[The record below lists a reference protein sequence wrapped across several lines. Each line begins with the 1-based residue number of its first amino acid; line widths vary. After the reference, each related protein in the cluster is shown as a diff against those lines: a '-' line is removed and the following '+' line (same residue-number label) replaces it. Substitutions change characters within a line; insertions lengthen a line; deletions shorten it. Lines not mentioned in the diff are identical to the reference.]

1 MTAEKP
7 KVSAVLI
14 TLNAAAHLS
23 ECLAGLKWCD
33 EIVVLDSGSTDA
45 TEKICRE
52 FGARFHT
59 DLRWPGFGIQKNRV
73 VALAAGEWIFSIDA
87 DEICTPELRGE
98 IERALANPGGRAA
111 FEMPR
116 RSSFCGHWMR
126 YGGWWPD
133 YVTRLFQRGAAR
145 FSDDVVH
152 ERLIVSGKVQR
163 LNEPLLH
170 YTYDT
175 MAQALEKQDRYS
187 TLGAQKAFEQG
198 KRASP
203 LSAITHGLWT
213 LLRTYFLRLGLLDGR
228 AGWALARYNARTTY
242 LRYLKLSRL
251 TRAQH

>member
-1 MTAEKP
+1 MNAVKP

-33 EIVVLDSGSTDA
+33 EIVVLDGGSCDA

-59 DLRWPGFGIQKNRV
+59 ELRWPGFGIQKNRA
-73 VALAAGEWIFSIDA
+73 VALAGGDWVLSIDA
-87 DEICTPELRGE
+87 DEICTPELRNE
-98 IERALANPGGRAA
+98 IERVLADGGPYAA
-111 FEMPR
+111 YEMPR

-126 YGGWWPD
+126 HGGWWPD
-133 YVTRLFQRGAAR
+133 HVTRLFRRGAAR

-152 ERLIVSGKVQR
+152 ERLIVEGAIQK

-187 TLGAQKAFEQG
+187 TLGAQQAFAQG
-198 KRASP
+198 KTATP
-203 LSAITHGLWT
+203 FTAATHGLWT
-213 LLRTYFLRLGLLDGR
+213 LVRTYLLRRGLLDGR
-228 AGWALARYNARTTY
+228 AGWMLASYNARTTY
-242 LRYLKLSRL
+242 LRYLKLWEL
-251 TRAQH
+251 GRARR